1 MFCRHS
7 PSCVEYLG
15 YMNDGSDLLLLNLAW
30 LGWEVAR
37 WQEVIDWGIS
47 AFGALTLVIL
57 NLMRLRKAWNEHRNV
72 DREKK

>member
-7 PSCVEYLG
+7 PSCVEYLR

-47 AFGALTLVIL
+47 ALGALTLVIL
-57 NLMRLRKAWNEHRNV
+57 NIVRLRKAWNEHRNV
-72 DREKK
+72 DSEKK

>member
-7 PSCVEYLG
+7 PSCVKYLG

-47 AFGALTLVIL
+47 ALGALTLVIL
-57 NLMRLRKAWNEHRNV
+57 NIVRLRKAWYEHRNV
-72 DREKK
+72 DSEKK